1 MGCPTDKATELEE
14 MQRENALAACKP
26 VHVQATEDCAE
37 CGLQIS
43 SARQNATGGTDTC
56 IACAEYL
63 EEKRKVNRQ

>member
-1 MGCPTDKATELEE
+1 MADAADLAGDLIDESTQRALDNRKAI
-14 MQRENALAACKP
+14 R
-26 VHVQATEDCAE
+26 VQVTEDCAD

-43 SARQNATGGTDTC
+43 SARQIATGGTDTC